1 MKKGFLLILLIF
13 ATAVSAQEIYVANTA
28 SWENIY
34 SAGIYSAL
42 QNNSFFYLVNAR
54 HAEAL
59 TSELPRGASII
70 VIESDRIPYV
80 KKYANRLAN
89 AGMNAQTILIPE
101 DDANLDLAKR
111 LPKINSYFIV
121 NPVFG
126 YDAISTAP
134 LAIQTKSYVLFATK
148 ENANEIAEFLNT
160 RQLSNLNVV
169 GDVDQEVISAISHL
183 NPKIANEGNRFKNN
197 VALAEQYRQLT
208 NAQQAILT
216 NGEFLEYDIFTAQNQ
231 PIVFIGRDRVP
242 EQSLEYLR
250 SAPYKTFVVLGKD
263 LLGSS
268 QSIKTSTQ
276 KPVFLKFAKGTT
288 GPNGF
293 QNVRGLDLF
302 PTPVFEMLLSF
313 KTIYYNIDQQ
323 KVEMAVQN
331 EKPARTYLEANIL
344 LQEGDTPIVT
354 LGGDGFRIEGNTQHT
369 FSYPQDLSAYAT
381 KNITAQITIPY
392 GESEDTIERVLTAT
406 QQLIFFS
413 EKDLCKFTI
422 DDAKYDDTTQRF
434 KITVKSDKEC
444 YAQATMLNLTI
455 SDEITNPQ
463 SGTVRIN
470 GKTTIDVKQR
480 MDEVDIADNP
490 TITLSVRYGSE
501 PNALIKEI
509 TKTMPFKRTSSISM
523 TLIIGIAAIAAV
535 VLLIIF
541 IILWKR
547 KKQQRYSY

>member
-1 MKKGFLLILLIF
+1 MKKSFLLILLIF

-42 QNNSFFYLVNAR
+42 QNNSFYYLVNAR

-59 TSELPRGASII
+59 TSELPRGISVT

-80 KKYANRLAN
+80 KKYANRLTN
-89 AGMNAQTILIPE
+89 AGMNAQTVLIPE

-111 LPKINSYFIV
+111 LPQINSYYIV

-126 YDAISTAP
+126 YDAISAAP
-134 LAIQTKSYVLFATK
+134 IAIQTKSYVLFATK

-160 RQLSNLNVV
+160 KQLANINVI

-183 NPKIANEGNRFKNN
+183 NPKITNEGNRFKNN
-197 VALAEQYRQLT
+197 IALAEQYRQLT

-242 EQSLEYLR
+242 EQSLDYLR
-250 SAPYKTFVVLGKD
+250 TAPYKTFVVLGKD

-268 QSIKTSTQ
+268 QSVKSSTQ
-276 KPVFLKFAKGTT
+276 KSVFLKFAKGTT

-344 LQEGDTPIVT
+344 LQEGDTPIIT

-369 FSYPQDLSAYAT
+369 FSYDQDLSSYAT
-381 KNITAQITIPY
+381 KNVTAQITIPY
-392 GESEDTIERVLTAT
+392 GESEDTIERVLTTT

-413 EKDLCKFTI
+413 EKDLCKLTI
-422 DDAKYDDTTQRF
+422 DDAEYDDTTQRF

-444 YAQATMLNLTI
+444 HAQATILNLTI
-455 SDEITNPQ
+455 SDEPTNPQ
-463 SGTVRIN
+463 SETIRID
-470 GKTTIDVKQR
+470 GKTIIDVKQR

-490 TITLSVRYGSE
+490 TITISVRYGSE

-547 KKQQRYSY
+547 KKQRRYSY

>member
-1 MKKGFLLILLIF
+1 MKKGFLLIFLIF
-13 ATAVSAQEIYVANTA
+13 ATAVSAQEVYVANTA

-42 QNNSFFYLVNAR
+42 LGKEFYYLVNAR

-59 TSELPRGASII
+59 TAELPRGADVT

-80 KKYANRLAN
+80 KKYANRLTN
-89 AGMNAQTILIPE
+89 AGMKSQTVLVPE

-111 LPKINSYFIV
+111 LPQINSYYLV

-126 YDAISTAP
+126 YDAISAAP

-148 ENANEIAEFLNT
+148 ENAKELAEFLSSKT
-160 RQLSNLNVV
+160 LSGLTIV
-169 GDVDQEVISAISHL
+169 GDADQEVISAVSHL
-183 NPKIANEGNRFKNN
+183 NPKITNEGNRFKNN
-197 VALAEQYRQLT
+197 IALAEQYRQAT

-344 LQEGDTPIVT
+344 LQEGDTPIIT

-369 FSYPQDLSAYAT
+369 FSYAQDLSAYAT
-381 KNITAQITIPY
+381 KNVTAQVTIPY

-413 EKDLCKFTI
+413 EKDLCKLSI
-422 DDAKYDDTTQRF
+422 NDAEYDDTTQRF

-463 SGTVRIN
+463 SGTVRID

-490 TITLSVRYGSE
+490 TITVSVRYGSE

-547 KKQQRYSY
+547 KKQRRYSY

>member
-1 MKKGFLLILLIF
+1 MKKGFLLIFLIF
-13 ATAVSAQEIYVANTA
+13 ATAVSAQEVYVANTA

-42 QNNSFFYLVNAR
+42 LGKEFYYLVNAR

-59 TSELPRGASII
+59 TAELPRGADVT

-80 KKYANRLAN
+80 KKYSNRLTN
-89 AGMNAQTILIPE
+89 AGMKSQTVLVPE

-111 LPKINSYFIV
+111 LPQINSYYLV

-126 YDAISTAP
+126 YDAISVAP

-160 RQLSNLNVV
+160 KQLANINVI

-183 NPKIANEGNRFKNN
+183 NPKITNEGNRFKNN
-197 VALAEQYRQLT
+197 IALAEQYRQLT

-369 FSYPQDLSAYAT
+369 FSYGQDLSAYAT
-381 KNITAQITIPY
+381 KNVTAQVTIPY
-392 GESEDTIERVLTAT
+392 GESEDTIERVLTTT

-413 EKDLCKFTI
+413 EKDLCKLTI
-422 DDAKYDDTTQRF
+422 DDAEYDDTTQRF

-463 SGTVRIN
+463 SGTVRID

-490 TITLSVRYGSE
+490 TITVSVRYGSE

-509 TKTMPFKRTSSISM
+509 TKTMPFKRTSSISIA
-523 TLIIGIAAIAAV
+523 LIIGIAAIAAV
-535 VLLIIF
+535 LLLIIF

-547 KKQQRYSY
+547 KKQRRYSY